1 MKEVLNSYMEEL
13 SADDVRQD
21 QESNVGLV
29 IDGEVCQQLSYQ
41 HPVSLCMY
49 IYLFM
54 LSFLHTV
61 VSN

>member
-1 MKEVLNSYMEEL
+1 MEEL